1 MTPEEKST
9 AMSLWKYKWDM
20 FVQSDDIIINYRRGL
35 YGKHNVK
42 DIFGY

>member
-9 AMSLWKYKWDM
+9 AMSLWKYKWDL
-20 FVQSDDIIINYRRGL
+20 FVDDIIINYRRGL